1 MLVRLL
7 FFYAKMRA
15 KVPFVRHTDRKERK
29 ENMNAV
35 SVKNLSKKYKEHT
48 AVDGISFDVK
58 EGEFFAFLGEN
69 GAGKSTTINILCTI
83 LEKSEGD
90 VEIFGH
96 RLGAEDDA
104 IRDKIGIVFQNSVLD
119 PKLSVKENLLSRA
132 SYYGLSKA
140 EVKKRLEPFMDR
152 FELKEIWNRA
162 YEKLSG
168 GQRRRVDIIR
178 ALLNDPKIL
187 FLDEPT
193 TGLDP
198 MSRKIV
204 WDYIE
209 YLRKEKQMTLFL
221 TTHYMEEV
229 RDADRVV
236 VIDKGRIIAEDS
248 PLGLKNRFTTS
259 KLIWY
264 TDRGAD
270 KEKLLEG
277 MEFDYDGD
285 HYTVKLSPEGET
297 GLTEYL
303 YENRDIITDYEVIK
317 GTMDD
322 VFLTLTGRKMGE

>member
-1 MLVRLL
+1 
-7 FFYAKMRA
+7 
-15 KVPFVRHTDRKERK
+15 
-29 ENMNAV
+29 MNAV
-35 SVKNLSKKYKEHT
+35 SVKGLTKRYQEHP
-48 AVDGISFDVK
+48 AVDNISFDVK

-83 LEKSEGD
+83 LEKSGGE

-96 RLGAEDDA
+96 ELGREDDA
-104 IRDKIGIVFQNSVLD
+104 IREKIGIVFQNSVLD
-119 PKLSVKENLLSRA
+119 PKLSVRENLLSRA

-140 EVKKRLEPFMDR
+140 EVSRRLEPFMDR

-162 YEKLSG
+162 YERLSG

-209 YLRKEKQMTLFL
+209 YLRKEKKMTLFL

-229 RDADRVV
+229 RDADRVI
-236 VIDKGRIIAEDS
+236 VIDRGKIIAEDS
-248 PLGLKNRFTTS
+248 PLGLKNRFTVS

-264 TDRGAD
+264 TDKGGD
-270 KEKLLEG
+270 KEKVLEG
-277 MEFDYDGD
+277 RDFYFDGD
-285 HYTVKLSPEGET
+285 HYIVKIPRDKET
-297 GLTEYL
+297 YITEYL
-303 YENRDIITDYEVIK
+303 YKNRDVITDYELIK

>member
-1 MLVRLL
+1 
-7 FFYAKMRA
+7 
-15 KVPFVRHTDRKERK
+15 
-29 ENMNAV
+29 MNAV
-35 SVKNLSKKYKEHT
+35 SVKNLSKRYKEHR
-48 AVDGISFDVK
+48 AVDSISFDVK

-96 RLGAEDDA
+96 KLGKEDDA
-104 IRDKIGIVFQNSVLD
+104 IREKIGIVFQNSVLD

-132 SYYGLSKA
+132 AYYGLSKA
-140 EVKKRLEPFMDR
+140 EVLKRLEPFMDR

-209 YLRKEKQMTLFL
+209 YLRKEKRMTLFL

-236 VIDKGRIIAEDS
+236 VLDKGRIIAEDT
-248 PLGLKNRFTTS
+248 PLGLKNRFTSS

-270 KEKLLEG
+270 KERVLEG
-277 MEFDYDGD
+277 MEADYDGD
-285 HYTVKLSPEGET
+285 HYTVKLSPKKEA
-297 GLTEYL
+297 GLTQFL
-303 YENRDIITDYEVIK
+303 YENKEKITDYEVIK

>member
-1 MLVRLL
+1 
-7 FFYAKMRA
+7 
-15 KVPFVRHTDRKERK
+15 
-29 ENMNAV
+29 MNAV
-35 SVKNLSKKYKEHT
+35 SVKNLTKRYKEHM
-48 AVDGISFDVK
+48 AVDSISFDVK

-83 LEKSEGD
+83 LEKSEGE

-104 IRDKIGIVFQNSVLD
+104 IREKIGIVFQNSVLD

-140 EVKKRLEPFMDR
+140 EVTKRLAPFMDR

-236 VIDKGRIIAEDS
+236 VIDKGKIIAEDS
-248 PLGLKNRFTTS
+248 PLGLKNRYTSS

-264 TDRGAD
+264 TDIGAE
-270 KEKLLEG
+270 KEKVLKDLE
-277 MEFDYDGD
+277 FSYDGD
-285 HYTVKLSPEGET
+285 HYTVRLSPEKEAE
-297 GLTEYL
+297 LTQYL
-303 YENRDIITDYEVIK
+303 YENKDIITDYEVIK

>member
-1 MLVRLL
+1 
-7 FFYAKMRA
+7 
-15 KVPFVRHTDRKERK
+15 
-29 ENMNAV
+29 MNAV
-35 SVKNLSKKYKEHT
+35 SVKNLTKRYKEHT
-48 AVDGISFDVK
+48 AVDNISFDVK

-83 LEKSEGD
+83 LEKTEGD

-96 RLGAEDDA
+96 RLGKEDDA
-104 IRDKIGIVFQNSVLD
+104 IREKIGIVFQNSVLD

-140 EVKKRLEPFMDR
+140 EVTKRLEPFMDR

-204 WDYIE
+204 WDYID
-209 YLRKEKQMTLFL
+209 YLRREKKMTLFL

-236 VIDKGRIIAEDS
+236 VLDKGRIIAEDS
-248 PLGLKNRFTTS
+248 PLDLKNRFTTS

-264 TDRGAD
+264 TDKGPD
-270 KEKLLEG
+270 KEKVLGDLES
-277 MEFDYDGD
+277 DYDAD
-285 HYTVKLSPEGET
+285 HYIVKITSDKVPD
-297 GLTEYL
+297 LTQFL
-303 YENRDIITDYEVIK
+303 YNNKDMIKDYEVIK